1 MSRVVESPEKR
12 YIATSHALFL
22 RQFFV
27 VMTSRI
33 KFSLRWLFCILAL
46 VFSCSGVL
54 AQLPLTPLSWQQA
67 GTIPGQNIICLHA
80 TGGEFQGNPST
91 VRLLA
96 GTNDGV
102 FRSINSG
109 ATWIQTQGWNK
120 QQVTSFFVAN
130 DGTLFATTW
139 GNGIYRSTNDGA
151 SWTAS
156 NQGLPPI
163 NYETRTMAQ
172 CGSRLFVG
180 TSRGLCYSDDNGRTW
195 DIVIG
200 VSRDVRSVL
209 VLGQTVFAGTLND
222 GILRSPDGGVTW
234 EFANNGLPANARYIV
249 SFAVGFQSF
258 GDNLAIFAATNLGG
272 VVRSL
277 DNGNTWSLLSS
288 SFVGQ
293 TLQCLAINGDADNEM
308 YAGTRSNGVYRS
320 KNNNPAMWSP
330 ENQGLG
336 NQNIFSLALS
346 GSVLFAG
353 AEDGG
358 VWTSTIPAYAGFA
371 RVVKNVD
378 LGETIS
384 GVAGKPQG
392 FPVFGQGIRGNVIV
406 KAPLGVEIAT
416 SINGEY
422 KSSLTLTANMSLSN
436 NGRIDQTV
444 FARLNSASALTLND
458 TITVDAGVV
467 FKMNVKGKVVDPAP
481 LQPVLAISPATLTL
495 GGVIQGESTTAQT
508 LTLTGANL
516 ATPVV
521 LTAPVG
527 TLLFDTARR
536 VWTQILSLTPTSGSL
551 NIGVSI
557 RLDSSLTPRT
567 ILGVVSGAVQSG
579 MIQTSA
585 TVSGSIIAKPL
596 PPAPQL
602 TAQPLELGFGT
613 IILGNASPVR
623 TYTLTG
629 TNLTAPVEVFAPP
642 GVLLRHPAS
651 GLWVSAMTLAT
662 TSTGSLMQSLAVRL
676 DSSAL
681 RVLSGGLAASI
692 RHITTNTS
700 ATVTVQGIV
709 QDAPTLEVLP
719 SAPLAFGTV
728 RLGST
733 PAPQRYTLIG
743 RNLLETVV
751 ITAPQGIEI
760 LDTAT
765 NTWGRSLRLMLTFT
779 PNNANIR
786 CNFTVR
792 FDAST
797 VRNIDSVIVNTS
809 GLAEASVKVTGVVI
823 PQPELLTTALQPE
836 NLDTIVRFDPSRVGS
851 YSLTGR
857 FLAAPV
863 AVTAP
868 EGVLVFDKTRNVWTQ
883 TLTFTPDAQG
893 SVTETVAVRLDSSRL
908 GSVRDSVRNVSGSTF
923 ASVSVRGAVVALA
936 LPPGAETT
944 LELRLVGPQ
953 PLRVRDTAR
962 VQVWLKDS
970 RLLTPRL
977 IGRFLRTLR
986 VTVRIDTNN
995 LAVLGSSPLT
1005 PRARI
1010 ESPTRVPADTP
1021 LYTILAERTDTTS
1034 MSNVLLAE
1042 MLLQA
1047 TVGVTTSNTLRI
1059 TAPTAWFGSDG
1070 TSASATD
1077 VRIVWATESVPVQL
1091 RPLFVRRNGL
1101 VLAAPN
1107 PSQDEV
1113 RLLYT
1118 LAEDTGAAVLTVSD
1132 ASGRVVKRVELG
1144 ARTAGLAQQETV
1156 RLGDLAMGSYLVSVV
1171 TARETLTC
1179 SLEVVR

>member
-1 MSRVVESPEKR
+1 
-12 YIATSHALFL
+12 
-22 RQFFV
+22 
-27 VMTSRI
+27 MTSRI
-33 KFSLRWLFCILAL
+33 KFSLRLLFCILAV
-46 VFSCSGVL
+46 VFAPDDIL
-54 AQLPLTPLSWQQA
+54 AQQTPLAWKQA

-102 FRSINSG
+102 FRSTNSG

-139 GNGIYRSTNDGA
+139 GNGVYRSTNDGA

-163 NYETRTMAQ
+163 NYETRNMAQ

-180 TSRGLCYSDDNGRTW
+180 TSRGLCYSEDNGNTW
-195 DIVIG
+195 DVVIG
-200 VSRDVRSVL
+200 VSRDVRSLL

-222 GILRSPDGGVTW
+222 GILRSSDGGVTW
-234 EFANNGLPANARYIV
+234 EFANNGLPANAWYIV
-249 SFAVGFQSF
+249 ALTVGYQSF

-277 DNGNTWSLLSS
+277 DNGNTWSPLSLA
-288 SFVGQ
+288 GQ
-293 TLQCLAINGDADNEM
+293 ILQCLAVNGDAGNEM
-308 YAGTRSNGVYRS
+308 YTGTKGSGVYRS
-320 KNNNPAMWSP
+320 KNNNPAMWSQD
-330 ENQGLG
+330 NQGLG

-353 AEDGG
+353 AEDGSI
-358 VWTSTIPAYAGFA
+358 WTTAISANSGFF
-371 RVVKNVD
+371 RVIKNVD
-378 LGETIS
+378 LGETTLV
-384 GVAGKPQG
+384 VAGKPQG
-392 FPVFGQGIRGNVIV
+392 FPIFGQGIRGNVKIT
-406 KAPLGVEIAT
+406 APKGVEVAASANGPYSS
-416 SINGEY
+416 SIM
-422 KSSLTLTANMSLSN
+422 LTANTSLSN

-458 TITVDAGVV
+458 TITVDAGFV
-467 FKMNVKGKVVDPAP
+467 FKINVKGKVVDPAS
-481 LQPVLAISPATLTL
+481 LLPVLTLSPAVLTL
-495 GGVIQGESTTAQT
+495 GSVIQGASTTAQT

-516 ATPVV
+516 TAPVV

-527 TLLFDTARR
+527 TLLFDPVMR
-536 VWTQILSLTPTSGSL
+536 VWVQTLSITPTAGSL
-551 NIGVSI
+551 NVGVSI

-567 ILGVVSGAVQSG
+567 ILAVVSGSVQGSMALAV
-579 MIQTSA
+579 A
-585 TVSGSIIAKPL
+585 LVSGSIIAKPL

-602 TAQPLELGFGT
+602 IAQPLELPPFGT
-613 IILGNASPVR
+613 IIRGNASPVR

-629 TNLTAPVEVFAPP
+629 ANLTAPVEVFAPP
-642 GVLLRHPAS
+642 GVLLRNSVS
-651 GLWVSAMTLAT
+651 GLWVSTMTLTT
-662 TSTGSLMQSLAVRL
+662 TSTGSLAQSIAVRI
-676 DSSAL
+676 DSSIVQ
-681 RVLSGGLAASI
+681 VLNGGLAASI

-700 ATVTVQGIV
+700 ATVAVQGIV
-709 QDAPTLEVLP
+709 QDPP
-719 SAPLAFGTV
+719 SLAVMPDSLGFGLL
-728 RLGST
+728 RLGSPT
-733 PAPQRYTLIG
+733 IAQSYRIEA
-743 RNLLETVV
+743 RNLLEPITV
-751 ITAPQGIEI
+751 TAPAGVLLFNPASNSWANTLTMTPSAGIV
-760 LDTAT
+760 LQSV
-765 NTWGRSLRLMLTFT
+765 G
-779 PNNANIR
+779 
-786 CNFTVR
+786 VR
-792 FDAST
+792 FDSSQL
-797 VRNIDSVIVNTS
+797 RNVNGAIMNISGSVQ
-809 GLAEASVKVTGVVI
+809 AYVKVTGSVI
-823 PQPELLTTALQPE
+823 PQPELSATPLQPE

-851 YSLTGR
+851 YLLTGS

-868 EGVLVFDKTRNVWTQ
+868 EGILLFDKTRNAWVQ
-883 TLTFTPDAQG
+883 TLTFAPDAQG
-893 SVTETVAVRLDSSRL
+893 SLVQTISVRLDSSRL
-908 GSVRDSVRNVSGSTF
+908 GSVQDSVRNVSGSTF

-944 LELRLVGPQ
+944 LELRLVGQQ

-995 LAVLGSSPLT
+995 LAVLGISPLT

-1010 ESPTRVPADTP
+1010 ESPASVPADTP

-1034 MSNVLLAE
+1034 MSNLLLAE

-1059 TAPTAWFGSDG
+1059 TEPTVWLGSGG
-1070 TSASATD
+1070 TTTPATD
-1077 VRIVWATESVPVQL
+1077 VRIVREPESVAVQL

-1101 VLAAPN
+1101 VVAAPN

-1118 LAEDTGAAVLTVSD
+1118 LAEDTSAAVLTVSD
-1132 ASGRVVKRVELG
+1132 ASGRVVKRIELG
-1144 ARTAGLAQQETV
+1144 ARTAGIAQQETV
-1156 RLGDLAMGSYLVSVV
+1156 RVGELATGSYLVSVV
-1171 TARETLTC
+1171 TARETLSC
-1179 SLEVVR
+1179 SLEVMR

>member
-1 MSRVVESPEKR
+1 
-12 YIATSHALFL
+12 
-22 RQFFV
+22 
-27 VMTSRI
+27 MTSRI
-33 KFSLRWLFCILAL
+33 KFSLRLLFCFFAVVFAPDDILA
-46 VFSCSGVL
+46 
-54 AQLPLTPLSWQQA
+54 QQTPLAWKQA

-102 FRSINSG
+102 FRSTNSG

-139 GNGIYRSTNDGA
+139 GNGVYRSTNDGA

-163 NYETRTMAQ
+163 NYETRNMAQ

-180 TSRGLCYSDDNGRTW
+180 TSRGLCYSEDNGNTW
-195 DIVIG
+195 DVVIG
-200 VSRDVRSVL
+200 VSRDVRSLL

-249 SFAVGFQSF
+249 ALTVGYQSF

-277 DNGNTWSLLSS
+277 DNGNTWTLLGNSLI
-288 SFVGQ
+288 GQ

-308 YAGTRSNGVYRS
+308 YAGTKGNGVYRS

-358 VWTSTIPAYAGFA
+358 IWTTAITDYSGFS

-378 LGETIS
+378 LGETTS

-392 FPVFGQGIRGNVIV
+392 FSVFGQGIRGNITVT
-406 KAPLGVEIAT
+406 APKGVEIAA
-416 SINGEY
+416 SANGTY
-422 KSSLTLTANMSLSN
+422 SSSLPLTANTSLSN

-444 FARLNSASALTLND
+444 FARLNSPSALILND
-458 TITVDAGVV
+458 TITVDAGFI

-481 LQPVLAISPATLTL
+481 LQPALGISPATVTL

-516 ATPVV
+516 TAPVV

-527 TLLFDTARR
+527 TLLFDPANRIWAQTVR
-536 VWTQILSLTPTSGSL
+536 LTPTAGSA
-551 NIGVSI
+551 NVTISV

-567 ILGVVSGAVQSG
+567 VIGFVTAVSG
-579 MIQTSA
+579 ITQTSA
-585 TVSGSIIAKPL
+585 TVNGSIIAKPL
-596 PPAPQL
+596 PPAPQII
-602 TAQPLELGFGT
+602 AQPLELMFGT
-613 IILGNASPVR
+613 IIRGNASPVR

-629 TNLTAPVEVFAPP
+629 ANLTAPVEVFAPP

-651 GLWVSAMTLAT
+651 GLWVSTMTLTT
-662 TSTGSLMQSLAVRL
+662 TSTGSLAQSIAVRI
-676 DSSAL
+676 DSSIVQ
-681 RVLSGGLAASI
+681 VLGGGLAASI

-700 ATVTVQGIV
+700 ATVAVEGIV
-709 QDAPTLEVLP
+709 QDPPSLEIMP

-733 PAPQRYTLIG
+733 PATQQYTLIG
-743 RNLLETVV
+743 RNLLEPVV

-760 LDTAT
+760 LDTMT
-765 NTWGRSLRLMLTFT
+765 NRWGRSLRLMLTFT
-779 PNNANIR
+779 PNNADIR

-792 FDAST
+792 FDATT
-797 VRNIDSVIVNTS
+797 VRNLDSVIMNTS
-809 GLAEASVKVTGVVI
+809 GLAQANVKVTGSVI
-823 PQPELLTTALQPE
+823 PQPGLTATPLQPE
-836 NLDTIVRFDPSRVGS
+836 NLDTIIRFDPSRVGS
-851 YSLTGR
+851 YLLTGS

-868 EGVLVFDKTRNVWTQ
+868 DGILLFDKTRNAWVQ
-883 TLTFTPDAQG
+883 TLTFAPDAQG
-893 SVTETVAVRLDSSRL
+893 SLMQTISVRLDSSRL

-923 ASVSVRGAVVALA
+923 ASVSVRGAVVPLA

-944 LELRLVGPQ
+944 LELRLLGQQ

-977 IGRFLRTLR
+977 IGRFLRALR

-995 LAVLGSSPLT
+995 IAVLGISPLT

-1010 ESPTRVPADTP
+1010 ESPARVPADTP

-1034 MSNVLLAE
+1034 VSNLLLAE

-1059 TAPTAWFGSDG
+1059 TEPTAWLGSDG
-1070 TSASATD
+1070 TTTPATD
-1077 VRIVWATESVPVQL
+1077 VRIVREPESVAVQL

-1101 VLAAPN
+1101 VVAAPN
-1107 PSQDEV
+1107 PSQDQV

-1118 LAEDTGAAVLTVSD
+1118 LAEDAAAAVLTVSD

-1144 ARTAGLAQQETV
+1144 ARTAGIAQQETV
-1156 RLGDLAMGSYLVSVV
+1156 RVGELATGSYLVSVV